1 MTPEEVTA
9 YLETQG
15 VEKELAECVNQVC
28 REKAPNALA
37 RLSELLAAK
46 VGKPVAPPLC
56 EYLDTVGNTPL
67 VKLSKCLPEGVKAA
81 RVLAKLEMCNPGGS
95 LKDRIA
101 LQMIEK
107 AEKEGTIKPGVTT
120 LVDFTSGNTGIG
132 EAMVAAAKGYKCIIV
147 MPQVPPM
154 FERYIICRQF
164 GAEVRLLNPAAGG
177 VAWVN
182 YCKELCKEPN
192 HWYIGQA
199 RGRSPR
205 TSRRADAP
213 CPRHDTRAVTAALR
227 QMENMNN
234 PEAHIENTG
243 PEIWAQ
249 TGGQIDYFVH
259 GIGTGGCIAGVG
271 KYLKEKNPDVKVVAL
286 EPSEARVHTGAP
298 MGKHG
303 IVGCAGSGLRQPT
316 TGPSKLLL
324 TSFAPAPRPRLLPCP
339 CSWMPGFHSNFL
351 EGVGKP
357 AAELSDAP
365 RGVVDEWGHVSTPEC
380 VEWATKVTKEEGM
393 MVGPCTPTRGQD
405 PAIASSAFSTWCA
418 PHACSPRIGTAAGA
432 AIKYACEV
440 ACRPEAA
447 GKTIVVVVPSHGI
460 RYVQH
465 PLWGKMK
472 AEAGAALPSPPCS
485 DKEAAILQWDSAN
498 PPPAKE

>member
-1 MTPEEVTA
+1 MPANEVTS
-9 YLETQG
+9 YLESSG
-15 VEKELAECVNQVC
+15 LEKELADCVNQVV
-28 REKAPNALA
+28 REKAPDALA

-46 VGKPVAPPLC
+46 GGKPVTPPLC
-56 EYLDTVGNTPL
+56 DYLDTVGNTPL
-67 VKLSKCLPEGVKAA
+67 VKLGKCLPEGVKAA

-107 AEKEGTIKPGVTT
+107 AEKDGLITPGKTT

-132 EAMVAAAKGYKCIIV
+132 EAMVCAAKGYKCIIV

-182 YCKELCKEPN
+182 YTKELASQPD
-192 HWYIGQA
+192 HWYIGQ
-199 RGRSPR
+199 
-205 TSRRADAP
+205 
-213 CPRHDTRAVTAALR
+213 
-227 QMENMNN
+227 MENESN
-234 PEAHIENTG
+234 PAAHIDHTG

-249 TGGQIDYFVH
+249 SAGQVDYFVH
-259 GIGTGGCIAGVG
+259 GIGAGGCIAGVG
-271 KYLKEKNPDVKVVAL
+271 KFLKEKNPACKVVAL
-286 EPSEARVHTGAP
+286 EPSEARIHTGAP

-303 IVGCAGSGLRQPT
+303 IVGWA
-316 TGPSKLLL
+316 
-324 TSFAPAPRPRLLPCP
+324 
-339 CSWMPGFHSNFL
+339 PGFHSNFL
-351 EGVGKP
+351 DGVGKP

-365 RGVVDEWGHVSTPEC
+365 RGVVDEWGHVSTAEC
-380 VEWATKVTKEEGM
+380 VEWATKVTQTEGM
-393 MVGPCTPTRGQD
+393 MVGP
-405 PAIASSAFSTWCA
+405 S
-418 PHACSPRIGTAAGA
+418 AGA
-432 AIKYACEV
+432 AIKYACDV

-472 AEAGAALPSPPCS
+472 AEVATALPSPPCS
-485 DKEAAILQWDSAN
+485 DKEAPILQWDSAAQ
-498 PPPAKE
+498 P

>member
-192 HWYIGQA
+192 HWYIGQ
-199 RGRSPR
+199 
-205 TSRRADAP
+205 
-213 CPRHDTRAVTAALR
+213 
-227 QMENMNN
+227 MENMNN

-303 IVGCAGSGLRQPT
+303 IVG
-316 TGPSKLLL
+316 
-324 TSFAPAPRPRLLPCP
+324 
-339 CSWMPGFHSNFL
+339 WMPGFHSNFL

-380 VEWATKVTKEEGM
+380 VEG
-393 MVGPCTPTRGQD
+393 R
-405 PAIASSAFSTWCA
+405 
-418 PHACSPRIGTAAGA
+418 PR
-432 AIKYACEV
+432 
-440 ACRPEAA
+440 
-447 GKTIVVVVPSHGI
+447 
-460 RYVQH
+460 
-465 PLWGKMK
+465 
-472 AEAGAALPSPPCS
+472 
-485 DKEAAILQWDSAN
+485 
-498 PPPAKE
+498 

>member
-1 MTPEEVTA
+1 MPAMPANEVTA
-9 YLETQG
+9 YLESSG
-15 VEKELAECVNQVC
+15 LEKELADCVNQVV
-28 REKAPNALA
+28 REKAPDALA

-46 VGKPVAPPLC
+46 GGKPVTPPLC
-56 EYLDTVGNTPL
+56 DYLDTVGNTPL
-67 VKLSKCLPEGVKAA
+67 VKLGKCLPEGVKAA

-107 AEKEGTIKPGVTT
+107 AEKDGLITPGKTT

-132 EAMVAAAKGYKCIIV
+132 EAMVCAAKGYKCIIV

-182 YCKELCKEPN
+182 YTKELASQPD
-192 HWYIGQA
+192 HWYIGQ
-199 RGRSPR
+199 
-205 TSRRADAP
+205 
-213 CPRHDTRAVTAALR
+213 
-227 QMENMNN
+227 MENESN
-234 PEAHIENTG
+234 PAAHIENTG

-249 TGGQIDYFVH
+249 SAGQVDYFVH

-271 KYLKEKNPDVKVVAL
+271 KFLKDKNPACKVVAL
-286 EPSEARVHTGAP
+286 EPSEARIHTGAP

-303 IVGCAGSGLRQPT
+303 IVGWA
-316 TGPSKLLL
+316 
-324 TSFAPAPRPRLLPCP
+324 
-339 CSWMPGFHSNFL
+339 PGFHSNFL
-351 EGVGKP
+351 DGVGKP

-365 RGVVDEWGHVSTPEC
+365 RGVVDEWGHVSTAEC
-380 VEWATKVTKEEGM
+380 VEWATKVTQTEGM
-393 MVGPCTPTRGQD
+393 MVGP
-405 PAIASSAFSTWCA
+405 S
-418 PHACSPRIGTAAGA
+418 AGA
-432 AIKYACEV
+432 AIKYACDV

-472 AEAGAALPSPPCS
+472 AEVATALPSPPCS
-485 DKEAAILQWDSAN
+485 DKEAPILQWDSAAQ
-498 PPPAKE
+498 P

>member
-1 MTPEEVTA
+1 MAASEVTA
-9 YLETQG
+9 YLESTG
-15 VEKELAECVNQVC
+15 LEKELADCVNRVV
-28 REKAPNALA
+28 REKAPDALG

-46 VGKPVAPPLC
+46 VGKPVSPPLC
-56 EYLDTVGNTPL
+56 DYLDTVGHTPL
-67 VKLSKCLPEGVKAA
+67 VKLGKCLPEGVKAA

-107 AEKEGTIKPGVTT
+107 AEKDGLITPGKTT

-132 EAMVAAAKGYKCIIV
+132 EAMVCAAKGYRCIIV

-182 YCKELCKEPN
+182 YTKELAAQPD
-192 HWYIGQA
+192 HWYIGQ
-199 RGRSPR
+199 
-205 TSRRADAP
+205 
-213 CPRHDTRAVTAALR
+213 
-227 QMENMNN
+227 MENESN
-234 PEAHIENTG
+234 PAAHVEHTG
-243 PEIWAQ
+243 PEIWSQAN
-249 TGGQIDYFVH
+249 GQVDFFVH

-271 KYLKEKNPDVKVVAL
+271 KYLKEKNPACKVVAL

-303 IVGCAGSGLRQPT
+303 IVG
-316 TGPSKLLL
+316 
-324 TSFAPAPRPRLLPCP
+324 
-339 CSWMPGFHSNFL
+339 WMPGFHSNFL
-351 EGVGKP
+351 EGAGKP

-365 RGVVDEWGHVSTPEC
+365 RGVVDEWGHVSTAEC
-380 VEWATKVTKEEGM
+380 VEWATKVTQAEGM
-393 MVGPCTPTRGQD
+393 MVGP
-405 PAIASSAFSTWCA
+405 S
-418 PHACSPRIGTAAGA
+418 AGA
-432 AIKYACEV
+432 AIKYACDV
-440 ACRPEAA
+440 ACRAEAA

-472 AEAGAALPSPPCS
+472 TEAATALPSPPCS
-485 DKEAAILQWDSAN
+485 DKEAPILLWDSAAQ
-498 PPPAKE
+498 P

>member
-1 MTPEEVTA
+1 MPAMPANEVTA
-9 YLETQG
+9 YLESSG
-15 VEKELAECVNQVC
+15 LEKELADCVNQVV
-28 REKAPNALA
+28 REKAPDALA

-46 VGKPVAPPLC
+46 GGKPVTPPLC
-56 EYLDTVGNTPL
+56 DYLDTVGNTPL
-67 VKLSKCLPEGVKAA
+67 VKLGKCLPEGVKAA

-107 AEKEGTIKPGVTT
+107 AEKDGLITPGKTT

-132 EAMVAAAKGYKCIIV
+132 EAMVCAAKGYKCIIV

-182 YCKELCKEPN
+182 YTKELASQPD
-192 HWYIGQA
+192 HWYIGQ
-199 RGRSPR
+199 
-205 TSRRADAP
+205 
-213 CPRHDTRAVTAALR
+213 
-227 QMENMNN
+227 MENESN
-234 PEAHIENTG
+234 PAAHIDHTG

-249 TGGQIDYFVH
+249 SAGQVDYFVH

-271 KYLKEKNPDVKVVAL
+271 KFLKEKNPACKVVAL
-286 EPSEARVHTGAP
+286 EPSEARIHTGAP

-303 IVGCAGSGLRQPT
+303 IVGWA
-316 TGPSKLLL
+316 
-324 TSFAPAPRPRLLPCP
+324 
-339 CSWMPGFHSNFL
+339 PGFHSNFL
-351 EGVGKP
+351 DGVGKP

-365 RGVVDEWGHVSTPEC
+365 RGVVDEWGHVSTAEC
-380 VEWATKVTKEEGM
+380 VEWATKVTQTEGM
-393 MVGPCTPTRGQD
+393 MVGP
-405 PAIASSAFSTWCA
+405 S
-418 PHACSPRIGTAAGA
+418 AGA
-432 AIKYACEV
+432 AIKYACDV

-472 AEAGAALPSPPCS
+472 AEVATALPSPPCS
-485 DKEAAILQWDSAN
+485 DKEAPILQWDSAAQ
-498 PPPAKE
+498 P

>member
-1 MTPEEVTA
+1 VTA
-9 YLETQG
+9 YLEASG
-15 VEKELAECVNQVC
+15 LEKELADCVNQVV
-28 REKAPNALA
+28 REKAPDALA

-46 VGKPVAPPLC
+46 GGKPTCPPLC
-56 EYLDTVGNTPL
+56 DYLDTVGNTPL
-67 VKLSKCLPEGVKAA
+67 VKLGKCLPEGVKAA

-107 AEKEGTIKPGVTT
+107 AEKDGLITPGKTT

-132 EAMVAAAKGYKCIIV
+132 EAMVCAAKGYKCIIV

-182 YCKELCKEPN
+182 YTKELASQPD
-192 HWYIGQA
+192 HWYIGQ
-199 RGRSPR
+199 
-205 TSRRADAP
+205 
-213 CPRHDTRAVTAALR
+213 
-227 QMENMNN
+227 MENESN
-234 PEAHIENTG
+234 PAAHIEHTG

-249 TGGQIDYFVH
+249 SAGQVDYFIH
-259 GIGTGGCIAGVG
+259 GIGTGGCVAGVG
-271 KYLKEKNPDVKVVAL
+271 KFLKEKNPACKVVAL
-286 EPSEARVHTGAP
+286 EPSEARIHTGAP

-303 IVGCAGSGLRQPT
+303 IVGWA
-316 TGPSKLLL
+316 
-324 TSFAPAPRPRLLPCP
+324 
-339 CSWMPGFHSNFL
+339 PGFHSNFL
-351 EGVGKP
+351 DGVGKP
-357 AAELSDAP
+357 AAELSEAP
-365 RGVVDEWGHVSTPEC
+365 RGVVDEWGHVSTAEC
-380 VEWATKVTKEEGM
+380 VEWATKVTQTEGM
-393 MVGPCTPTRGQD
+393 MVGP
-405 PAIASSAFSTWCA
+405 S
-418 PHACSPRIGTAAGA
+418 AGA
-432 AIKYACEV
+432 AIKYACDV

-472 AEAGAALPSPPCS
+472 AEVATALPSPPCS
-485 DKEAAILQWDSAN
+485 DKEAPILQWDSAAQ
-498 PPPAKE
+498 P